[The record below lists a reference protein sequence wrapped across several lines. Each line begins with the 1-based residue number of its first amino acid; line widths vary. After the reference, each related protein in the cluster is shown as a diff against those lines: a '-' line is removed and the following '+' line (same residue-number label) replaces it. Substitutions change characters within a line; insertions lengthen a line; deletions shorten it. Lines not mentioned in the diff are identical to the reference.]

1 MSKHNW
7 SQPVTNESSKL
18 CNNAEEFFGGP
29 FFDADGELTTLSHVE
44 IWHSD
49 HVQNNFRHSDLIPLR
64 SLADTAP
71 FLEEEDPEAFLSF
84 VRQMLTWLPEKRK
97 TARELMDHP
106 FLKPVV

>member
-1 MSKHNW
+1 
-7 SQPVTNESSKL
+7 
-18 CNNAEEFFGGP
+18 
-29 FFDADGELTTLSHVE
+29 
-44 IWHSD
+44 
-49 HVQNNFRHSDLIPLR
+49 LIPSR